1 MTVQELINLLQLV
14 DNKNAKIDFIGNNTD
29 SRDHQLDIAYS
40 TAEVWRDG
48 ENTIT
53 LFIYTK

>member
-1 MTVQELINLLQLV
+1 MTVQELINLLQSV
-14 DNKNAKIDFIGNNTD
+14 DNKDATIDFIGNNTD
-29 SRDHQLDIAYS
+29 SRDTQFDVEYS

-53 LFIYTK
+53 IFIYTK